1 MGLYQRAVA
10 PRVINW
16 MCARSFFSKGRARVC
31 EGLAGT
37 VVEVGFGA
45 GNNIPFYPAAVS
57 RVYAVEPS
65 AVSNRQ
71 AAKRARKST
80 VAIEHVGLDGQSLAL
95 DDASCDA
102 ALVTFAL
109 CTIRDAAAALDE
121 LHRVLRPGA
130 TLHFLEHGLA
140 PDPKVAKWQRR
151 LDPLE
156 VKLADGC
163 HLTRDPVAMITR
175 AGFRVVV
182 LDQRYA
188 AGPKPW
194 GYLSLGVAERVEP

>member
-1 MGLYQRAVA
+1 MGIYQRAVA

-16 MCARSFFSKGRARVC
+16 MCARKLFSKGRARVC
-31 EGLAGT
+31 EGLVGT
-37 VVEVGFGA
+37 VVEIGFGA

-57 RVYAVEPS
+57 KVYAVEPS

-71 AAKRARKST
+71 AAIRALKSA
-80 VAIEHVGLDGQSLAL
+80 VPIEHVGLDGQSLAL
-95 DDASCDA
+95 VDSSCDA

-109 CTIRDAAAALDE
+109 CTIPDAAAALAE

-140 PDPKVAKWQRR
+140 PDVNVAKWQHRI
-151 LDPLE
+151 DPIE
-156 VKLADGC
+156 VVLADGC
-163 HLTRDPVAMITR
+163 HLTRDPVAMITQ
-175 AGFRVVV
+175 AGFRVVS

-188 AGPKPW
+188 PGPKPW
-194 GYLSLGVAERVEP
+194 GYLSLGVAARVEP